1 MKITKKP
8 SLKLLIFVVAYNAE
22 KTIKNLIHRIPSEII
37 RNHDSTLLII
47 DDCSND
53 KTEDLAIRTLQKSL
67 WKNYFVLKNHK
78 NQGYGGNQKIGYEFA
93 IKNKF
98 DVVALLHGD
107 EQYAPEHLPF
117 LLSPFTKK
125 KSPDAVFGS
134 RMMNSRD
141 ALRGGMPFYKYVG
154 NKILTFIQNKL
165 LKSNLTEFHTGYRIY
180 SVEALKNIPF
190 ELNTNDFHFDTEII
204 VQLFASNAKI
214 TELPISTHYGDEV
227 CHVNGLTY
235 AYDVIKASIKAR
247 LIKMGIFYDP
257 KFVSRKTIVTAYE
270 NKLNFY
276 STHQVAFDLIEPGSM
291 VLDLGC
297 ADGLISNQLQKDKK
311 CKVFSVDIDKTKII
325 SGCTYIS
332 CDLNKELPNVPWLKF
347 DTIILLDIIEHLNN
361 PEEFLE
367 KIRFVLS
374 GNQKVKLIV
383 SSGNVCFFITRLMA
397 MFGEFN
403 YGPRGILDI
412 THTRLFTIGSLKR
425 LLKYAGYRIEAKKY
439 IPGPY
444 PLALGLNKFSESLI
458 FVNRL
463 LIMLMPGLFA
473 YQSLYTITPLANTKW
488 LLDEAMLRSKK
499 THEK

>member
-53 KTEDLAIRTLQKSL
+53 KTEELTIRTLQKSL
-67 WKNYFVLKNHK
+67 WKNYFILRNRK

-98 DVVALLHGD
+98 DVVVLLHGD

-125 KSPDAVFGS
+125 NSPDAVFGS

-141 ALRGGMPFYKYVG
+141 ALKGGMPFYKYVG

-257 KFVSRKTIVTAYE
+257 KFVSKKTIVSAYE

-276 STHQVAFDLIEPGSM
+276 STHQVAFDLIEPRSI

-297 ADGLISNQLQKDKK
+297 ADGLISNQLQKEKK
-311 CKVFSVDIDKTKII
+311 CKVFSVDKDETKNI

-347 DTIILLDIIEHLNN
+347 DTIILLDIIEHLNS

-367 KIRFVLS
+367 KIRFALS

-383 SSGNVCFFITRLMA
+383 SSGNVCFFITRLMV
-397 MFGEFN
+397 MLGEFN

-425 LLKYAGYRIEAKKY
+425 LLKYAGYQIEAKKY

-458 FVNRL
+458 FLNRL
-463 LIMLMPGLFA
+463 LIILMPGLFA
-473 YQSLYTITPLANTKW
+473 YQTLYTITPLANTKW
-488 LLDEAMLRSKK
+488 LLEEAMQRSKK